1 MQSKRQSKIELLRI
15 VAMFLIVA
23 HHFSVHGD
31 FKESM
36 STLPFNNKLW
46 LQFLQLGGKI
56 GVDVFVIISGYF
68 LISSKKIKLDKVLK
82 FWLQLIFYSVLLYV
96 VFVFIG
102 SEPLSV
108 LGIIKNSLPVLSS
121 RWWFASTYFVL
132 YILSPFLNRLLNS
145 FNKREYQNFVSLLT
159 ILWCILPTL
168 TNQAVQSN
176 PLIWFIY
183 LYALA
188 GYIRLYG
195 LLDSVRAKTCILLA
209 VLTSMLTF
217 LSAVI
222 FDILGLKIN
231 FFSEHATYFFEMQ
244 KLPIL
249 ITSVLLF
256 LGFSRIDIG
265 SNRVINIVASA
276 TFGVY
281 LIHDNNY
288 VRVFL
293 WENLFKNAS
302 FAHSDYLIPYSILVI
317 ISVYIVCTLIELMR
331 IYLIEKRY
339 MPWLTRIS
347 EKIENKL
354 KKLQDSICRLM

>member
-1 MQSKRQSKIELLRI
+1 MKIKRKSNIEVLRI
-15 VAMFLIVA
+15 ISMFLIVA
-23 HHFSVHGD
+23 HHFSVHGG
-31 FKESM
+31 FKLLQ
-36 STLPFNNKLW
+36 STVSINRIWVQL
-46 LQFLQLGGKI
+46 LQMGGKI
-56 GVDVFVIISGYF
+56 GVDIFVIISGYF
-68 LISSKKIKLDKVLK
+68 LIQSSKNKLSKVLK
-82 FWLQLIFYSVLLYV
+82 LWVQLLFYSLIIYLIFVIV
-96 VFVFIG
+96 G
-102 SEPLSV
+102 DATLSIKE
-108 LGIIKNSLPVLSS
+108 LIKNIFPVIFTK
-121 RWWFASTYFVL
+121 WWFASTYFIL
-132 YILSPFLNRLLNS
+132 YLLTPYLNKLLIS
-145 FNKREYQNFVSLLT
+145 FSKNEYQNFLILLT
-159 ILWCILPTL
+159 VLWCIIPTFT
-168 TNQAVQSN
+168 TNLFQSN

-217 LSAVI
+217 LSAVF
-222 FDILGLKIN
+222 FDILGLKVNI
-231 FFSEHATYFFEMQ
+231 FSEHATYFFEMQ

-249 ITSVLLF
+249 IISVLLF

-265 SNRVINIVASA
+265 SNRGINIVASA

-317 ISVYIVCTLIELMR
+317 ILVYVVCTLIELMR
-331 IYLIEKRY
+331 IYLVEKRY
-339 MPWLTRIS
+339 MPWLTIIS
-347 EKIENKL
+347 EKIKNKL
-354 KKLQDSICRLM
+354 KKLQDSIYKLM

>member
-1 MQSKRQSKIELLRI
+1 MKIKRKSNIEVLRI
-15 VAMFLIVA
+15 ISMFLIVA
-23 HHFSVHGD
+23 HHFSVHGG
-31 FKESM
+31 FKLLQ
-36 STLPFNNKLW
+36 STVSINRIWVQL
-46 LQFLQLGGKI
+46 LQMGGKI
-56 GVDVFVIISGYF
+56 GVDIFVIISGYF
-68 LISSKKIKLDKVLK
+68 LIQSSKNKLSKVLK
-82 FWLQLIFYSVLLYV
+82 LWVQLLFYSLIIYLIFV
-96 VFVFIG
+96 IAG
-102 SEPLSV
+102 DATLSIKE
-108 LGIIKNSLPVLSS
+108 LIKNIFPVIFTK
-121 RWWFASTYFVL
+121 WWFASTYFIL
-132 YILSPFLNRLLNS
+132 YLLTPYLNKLLIS
-145 FNKREYQNFVSLLT
+145 FSKNDYQNFLILLT
-159 ILWCILPTL
+159 VLWCIIPTFT
-168 TNQAVQSN
+168 TNLFQSN
-176 PLIWFIY
+176 PLIWFVY

-195 LLDSVRAKTCILLA
+195 LFDSLKAKTCILIA
-209 VLTSMLTF
+209 IFASILTF

-249 ITSVLLF
+249 IISVLLF

-293 WENLFKNAS
+293 WENLFKNTS
-302 FAHSDYLIPYSILVI
+302 FAHSDYLIPYSISVI

-347 EKIENKL
+347 EKLKNKL
-354 KKLQDSICRLM
+354 KELQDFICRLM